1 MSMLVIGEVSLYRK
15 VAFAGIGDESES
27 GSESGRNGQEE
38 SEGSLS
44 EVSLQCAACY
54 CYALHM
60 NYKNK

>member
-44 EVSLQCAACY
+44 EVSL
-54 CYALHM
+54 
-60 NYKNK
+60 